1 MKYEAKLSTERTYG
15 GFGSE
20 FIRNR
25 WYEISFSEIGKESSP
40 DTYICGLLTVLKCS
54 CEIHDYEFQV
64 RPVSTV
70 VSFFFRNIDLQERM
84 CRVLR
89 FKA

>member
-1 MKYEAKLSTERTYG
+1 MKYEAKLSTERING
-15 GFGSE
+15 GLSSE
-20 FIRNR
+20 FIRSR

-64 RPVSTV
+64 RPVSIV
-70 VSFFFRNIDLQERM
+70 VPFFFRNIDLQVRM